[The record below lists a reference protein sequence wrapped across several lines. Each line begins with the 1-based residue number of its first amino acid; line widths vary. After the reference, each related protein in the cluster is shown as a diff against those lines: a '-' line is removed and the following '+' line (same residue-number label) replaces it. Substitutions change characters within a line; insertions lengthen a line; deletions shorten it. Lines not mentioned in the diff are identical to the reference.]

1 MSELRDDW
9 RGNLRVRGQTLH
21 VSISGSG
28 PPVLLIN
35 GVGGSLGMLSDLRDD
50 LGGHRV
56 IMFDAPGTGKSP
68 APWHIYGIGWLAQLA
83 LDLLSE
89 VGCDQADVVG
99 YSLGGTAA
107 QEVARLAPERV
118 RRLVL
123 VSSGCG
129 WGMVPGSVSSALVA
143 LIPARYY
150 SRTLYKLT
158 TRLVAGGAEVTAGFL
173 ERAIA
178 DRFAH
183 RPSMRGYAL
192 QLAAAW
198 MWTSLPWLEQI
209 TAPTLVLSGGA
220 DTLVPP
226 ANSKIL
232 ASRIPNARLV
242 LVDDWGH
249 LLLYDGTSGAG
260 RLVAEFLGSAVL
272 DASDTWT
279 NARVVTHEEACA
291 ACNLVRRVEPASAIL
306 RAFRNLHSPPA
317 DRAARPLGPAATTPN
332 SARPA
337 TRRGDQR
344 NLPPAA

>member
-1 MSELRDDW
+1 MSEVRDDW
-9 RGNLRVRGQTLH
+9 RGELRIRGQTLH

-35 GVGGSLGMLSDLRDD
+35 GLGGSLGMLSDLRDD
-50 LGGHRV
+50 LKGHRV

-68 APWHIYGIGWLAQLA
+68 APWHIYGINWVARLA

-99 YSLGGTAA
+99 YSVGGAAA
-107 QEVARLAPERV
+107 QEIARMAPERV

-123 VSSGCG
+123 VASACG

-143 LIPARYY
+143 LIPIRYY
-150 SRTLYKLT
+150 SRTVYKLT
-158 TRLVAGGAEVTAGFL
+158 TRLVAGGAEATAGFL
-173 ERAIA
+173 ERTIA
-178 DRFAH
+178 DRFSS

-192 QLAAAW
+192 QLGAAW
-198 MWTSLPWLEQI
+198 LWTSLPWLDQLR
-209 TAPTLVLSGGA
+209 APTLVLAGA
-220 DTLVPP
+220 EDTLVPS

-242 LVDDWGH
+242 LIDGWGH

-260 RLVAEFLGSAVL
+260 TLIAEFLGAAVL

-291 ACNLVRRVEPASAIL
+291 ASDLVRRVEPASAIL

-317 DRAARPLGPAATTPN
+317 AE
-332 SARPA
+332 
-337 TRRGDQR
+337 Q
-344 NLPPAA
+344 